1 MQREVIIRGGM
12 IVDGAGNPWYRGDVA
27 VAGGKISEIKRSL
40 KPVDGRVIDAEGLV
54 VAPGFIDAH
63 SHSDSVTL
71 YYREMESN
79 VMQGVTTVVAGQ
91 CGSSPAPVNPDMR
104 DLLQRRL
111 ETHLPPEVDLKI
123 TWTTFDDY
131 LKEEEKDGLGANVA
145 HLVGHGAIRTAA
157 MGFEARAPTLK
168 EVEIMKDLTAEAME
182 AGAFG
187 LSTGLIYPPG
197 IFAETDEI
205 VELTKVSASYGG
217 VYDTHIRGEGRTLMK
232 ALEEAISVGRTAG
245 LPVQISH
252 HKAASKVVWG
262 KSVDTLAMIERARSE
277 GVDVSVDQYPYRAGA
292 TSLATLIPPWAH
304 EGGIEKLLERL
315 HDGELRQ
322 KMREDIEKGIPGWEN
337 FAGELGWES
346 IYISRVK
353 SDENKPLEGMNL
365 TEITKLRGDADPIT
379 SLFEVLTE
387 EEGAAGMILFSMN
400 EDDIKRIMRHP
411 VHMVGT
417 DSGSMSPTGYM
428 SRGKPHPRGYGSYP
442 KILGRYVRE
451 MSVLKLEDAVR
462 KMTSM
467 PAQRFGLLDRGLLRP
482 GMCADI
488 VVFNPDTVVDRA
500 TYQDPH
506 QFPEGI
512 EYVLVNGKVA
522 VDGGKYSPVLAG
534 RTLRKK

>member
-1 MQREVIIRGGM
+1 M
-12 IVDGAGNPWYRGDVA
+12 
-27 VAGGKISEIKRSL
+27 
-40 KPVDGRVIDAEGLV
+40 
-54 VAPGFIDAH
+54 APGFIDAH

-131 LKEEEKDGLGANVA
+131 LKEEEKDGLGINVA

-157 MGFEARAPTLK
+157 MGFEARAPTPR
-168 EVEIMKDLTAEAME
+168 EVEVMKDLTAEAME

-205 VELTKVSASYGG
+205 VELAKVAASYSG

-277 GVDVSVDQYPYRAGA
+277 GVDVTVDQYPYRAGA
-292 TSLATLIPPWAH
+292 TSLATLLPPWAH
-304 EGGIEKLLERL
+304 EGGIERLIERL

-365 TEITKLRGDADPIT
+365 AEITKLRGDADPIT
-379 SLFEVLTE
+379 SLFEVLSE

-451 MSVLKLEDAVR
+451 MGVLRLEDAVR

-488 VVFNPDTVVDRA
+488 VVFNPDTVMDRA

-506 QFPEGI
+506 QFPEGV
-512 EYVLVNGKVA
+512 EYVLVNGEVA

>member
-292 TSLATLIPPWAH
+292 TSLATLLPPWAH

-365 TEITKLRGDADPIT
+365 AEITKLRGDADPIT
-379 SLFEVLTE
+379 SLFEVLSE

-451 MSVLKLEDAVR
+451 MGVLRLEDAVR

>member
-1 MQREVIIRGGM
+1 MPYDVIIRGGI
-12 IVDGAGNPWYRGDVA
+12 IVDGTGNPWYNGDIA
-27 VAGGKISEIKRSL
+27 VTDGEIAHIKRRL
-40 KPVDGRVIDAEGLV
+40 KPEAGRTIDAEGLI

-104 DLLQRRL
+104 DLLQKRL
-111 ETHLPPEVDLKI
+111 ETHLPPEVDLRI

-131 LKEEEKDGLGANVA
+131 LKEEEKGGLGANVA

-157 MGFEARAPTLK
+157 MGFEARAPTPK
-168 EVEIMKDLTAEAME
+168 EIEMMKDLTAEAME

-197 IFAETDEI
+197 IFAETEEI
-205 VELTKVSASYGG
+205 VELAKVAASYGG

-232 ALEEAISVGRTAG
+232 ALKEAISVGREAE

-252 HKAASKVVWG
+252 HKAASKEVWG
-262 KSVDTLAMIERARSE
+262 RSVDTLAMIERARSE
-277 GVDVSVDQYPYRAGA
+277 GLDVTVDQYPYRAGA
-292 TSLATLIPPWAH
+292 TSLATLLPPWAH
-304 EGGIEKLLERL
+304 EGGIERLLERL
-315 HDGELRQ
+315 SDHELKQ
-322 KMREDIEKGIPGWEN
+322 KMREDIDSGIPGWEN
-337 FAGELGWES
+337 FTGELGWES

-353 SDENKPLEGMNL
+353 SDENKSLEGKNL
-365 TEITKLRGDADPIT
+365 AEITKMRGDPDPFT
-379 SLFEVLTE
+379 SLFGVLLE
-387 EEGAAGMILFSMN
+387 EEGVAGMILFSMN
-400 EDDIKRIMRHP
+400 EEDIKRIMRHP

-428 SRGKPHPRGYGSYP
+428 SRGKPHPRGYGSYS

-451 MSVLKLEDAVR
+451 MGVLSLEDAVR

-467 PAQRFGLLDRGLLRP
+467 PAQRFGIMDRGLLRP

-488 VVFNPDTVVDRA
+488 VVFNPDTVIDKA
-500 TYQDPH
+500 TYQNPH

-512 EYVLVNGKVA
+512 EYVLVNGKVT
-522 VDGGKYSPVLAG
+522 VEEGKYEPVLAG
-534 RTLRKK
+534 RTLRKM